1 MKKVFSIFI
10 KTSSLLLFLLFC
22 QDGLNSVEAA
32 TALPDNH
39 TIEQLEVKWLNDGS
53 HGYSINVGD
62 RKGTLLIR
70 IERPKKE
77 WDIQWVNWSI
87 SKTLGVNL
95 FLQSDLNTENHKY
108 YPPLDFNA
116 WYEGYLINKGN
127 PDPKI
132 PPSIGPEE
140 KYGKTYKSGL
150 QKFSDFSDPNYYL
163 GMAIFH
169 EKQYNRDGVYWFG
182 GNSYA
187 LKEEGQVKAY
197 FYHGQDLVIEAI
209 DRIGPKG
216 TFTFPLM
223 NKVMW
228 GKTELWKG
236 QLGKVT
242 VKQPTKLLKKL
253 DSGRLEEVRELKNG
267 EEFRVYRYLNEK
279 NGLYGVG
286 AGMFVEN
293 NANSI
298 QYETPSKRN
307 LRLIRIMN
315 GEE

>member
-1 MKKVFSIFI
+1 MDKPFRSHSRMGFPNNLYGINQ
-10 KTSSLLLFLLFC
+10 T
-22 QDGLNSVEAA
+22 
-32 TALPDNH
+32 P
-39 TIEQLEVKWLNDGS
+39 KWLNDGRN
-53 HGYSINVGD
+53 GYRINVGD

-70 IERPKKE
+70 VERPKKE
-77 WDIQWVNWSI
+77 WDIEWVNWSI
-87 SKTLGVNL
+87 SKPLRVNL
-95 FLQSDLNTENHKY
+95 FLQSDLNIENHKY

-132 PPSIGPEE
+132 QPSIGPEE
-140 KYGKTYKSGL
+140 KYGKTYKRGL

-169 EKQYNRDGVYWFG
+169 ENKYNRDGVYWFG

-197 FYHGQDLVIEAI
+197 FYYGQDLVNEAI

-216 TFTFPLM
+216 TFPLM

-242 VKQPTKLLKKL
+242 IKKTVTL
-253 DSGRLEEVRELKNG
+253 WKRLNNGQLEKVRELKQG
-267 EEFRVYRYLNEK
+267 DEFKVYRYLGEEE
-279 NGLYGVG
+279 LYGVG
-286 AGMFVEN
+286 SGMYVKN
-293 NANSI
+293 NSSEI
-298 QYETPSKRN
+298 LYETPSKKN
-307 LRLIRIMN
+307 IRLIRIMN